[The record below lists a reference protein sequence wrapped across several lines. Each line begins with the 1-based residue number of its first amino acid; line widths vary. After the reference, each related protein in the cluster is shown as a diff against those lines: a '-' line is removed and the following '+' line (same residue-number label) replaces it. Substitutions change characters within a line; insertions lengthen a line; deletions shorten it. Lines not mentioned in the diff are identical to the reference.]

1 MENDLNVYRHCPIY
15 AAKRRSMCLVQ
26 DHMYKA
32 HDVEKLFQ
40 CFHSSPEF
48 DFSLFEYKPEPKTTQ
63 LAEVVRLR

>member
-1 MENDLNVYRHCPIY
+1 
-15 AAKRRSMCLVQ
+15 MCLVQ

-32 HDVEKLFQ
+32 HAVEKLFE

-48 DFSLFEYKPEPKTTQ
+48 DFSLFEYKLEPKTKQ